1 MNLQQLEYIVAL
13 DKHRHFQRAAEA
25 CGVSQP
31 TLSALVQKLEEE
43 LDLTLFDRKSHPI
56 CPTDS
61 GRAVIDQA
69 RVILYNVAQLKEM
82 TRSEKEM
89 ESGMVR
95 IGVIPTVAPYVLPRL
110 FKQMQKDS
118 PQIEL
123 RAFELRTAVII
134 EQLRKAELDMAILA
148 TPLEQ
153 PDFLEIPLYYE
164 KFAAY
169 VSPGEELYNKEEIAA
184 CDMPTE
190 HLWVLKEGHC
200 MRNQVFNFCQTKS
213 AYSTSYEAGSI
224 DTLIKIV
231 DENGGYTVIPE
242 LHLPLLHDGQ
252 QKHVR
257 QLAAPT
263 PVREISLVI
272 RQDYV
277 RERLI
282 NAVADAVKA
291 IIPDEMLDARL
302 KKFAIKL

>member
-56 CPTDS
+56 APTDS

-82 TRSEKEM
+82 TRSEKEL
-89 ESGMVR
+89 ESGTVR

-164 KFAAY
+164 DVALGQYIINIYKCQIALGNNLCRVLLCGLCA
-169 VSPGEELYNKEEIAA
+169 GLALLAA
-184 CDMPTE
+184 CKCQKCQCCDKNLSHSFIFFT
-190 HLWVLKEGHC
+190 VLQYLFI
-200 MRNQVFNFCQTKS
+200 RFIRWF
-213 AYSTSYEAGSI
+213 YSFTQRTWKPFALHA
-224 DTLIKIV
+224 DCLISNLLFTARVGVVRSK
-231 DENGGYTVIPE
+231 YRHTA
-242 LHLPLLHDGQ
+242 LPSGVVVEVQ
-252 QKHVR
+252 
-257 QLAAPT
+257 
-263 PVREISLVI
+263 
-272 RQDYV
+272 
-277 RERLI
+277 
-282 NAVADAVKA
+282 
-291 IIPDEMLDARL
+291 
-302 KKFAIKL
+302 

>member
-1 MNLQQLEYIVAL
+1 MNIQQLEYIVAL
-13 DKHRHFQRAAEA
+13 DKHRHFQRAAES

-31 TLSALVQKLEEE
+31 TLSALILKLEEE

-56 CPTDS
+56 ATTDS
-61 GRAVIDQA
+61 GRNVIDQA
-69 RVILYNVAQLKEM
+69 RVILYHIAQLKEM
-82 TRSEKEM
+82 TRSEKELDC
-89 ESGMVR
+89 GTIR
-95 IGVIPTVAPYVLPRL
+95 IGVIPTVAPYILPRL
-110 FKQMQKDS
+110 FKQMQQMF

-153 PDFLEIPLYYE
+153 PDLLEVPLYYE

-169 VSPGEELYNKEEIAA
+169 VSPSEELYHKTEVTAHE
-184 CDMPTE
+184 MPTE

-213 AYSTSYEAGSI
+213 AYSATYEAGSI

-242 LHLPLLHDGQ
+242 LHLPLLHENQ
-252 QKHVR
+252 QCHVR
-257 QLAAPT
+257 LLTSPT

-282 NAVADAVKA
+282 NSVVDAVKA

-302 KKFAIKL
+302 KRFAIRL